1 MRRKAINMIV
11 VFTTLGLLSGCQ
23 NGKSL
28 ITSVPATDALGNQEV
43 ATPSNAESVGN
54 QNEISTKKYIYVPDT
69 FVVYEDG
76 NPHRLMYAADQDYY
90 YYGTFTNV
98 QLPDYGFE
106 NISLPSSLTEVS
118 FTVPDGK
125 TLEEIDIGNLEEN
138 SVIDASACFSQT
150 RNIYSVRT
158 PGLYLFHVWS
168 QKYDGEIH
176 TLTLKDF
183 ANILNIGGSLTSDFE
198 DMELLEDGS
207 TRYTCRYKDDREY
220 TGDGIPYYG
229 KAVIRL
235 KDGRAWCGI
244 FAEKDHEDGP
254 RMAEYVL
261 KQSVVYKEDEINE

>member
-1 MRRKAINMIV
+1 MRRKVLNMIA
-11 VFTTLGLLSGCQ
+11 VFTTIGLLSGCQ
-23 NGKSL
+23 NGEHY
-28 ITSVPATDALGNQEV
+28 ITSAPAVEVSGDEAV
-43 ATPSNAESVGN
+43 ATPSTAENSGN
-54 QNEISTKKYIYVPDT
+54 QNEISAKKYVYVPDK
-69 FVVYEDG
+69 FVVYDDG

-90 YYGTFTNV
+90 YYGTFTNM
-98 QLPDYGFE
+98 QLLNYGFE
-106 NISLPSSLTEVS
+106 NISLPSSLLEVS
-118 FTVPDGK
+118 FTVPEGK
-125 TLEEIDIGNLEEN
+125 TLEETDIENLEEN
-138 SVIDASACFSQT
+138 SVIDASSCFSQT

-158 PGLYLFHVWS
+158 PGLYLFHAWS

-183 ANILNIGGSLTSDFE
+183 ANLLNIGGSLTSDFE

-220 TGDGIPYYG
+220 TGDGVPYYG

-235 KDGRAWCGI
+235 KDGRAWCGV

-261 KQSVVYKEDEINE
+261 KQSVVYKEDEVNE

>member
-1 MRRKAINMIV
+1 MKRRAINMFV
-11 VFTTLGLLSGCQ
+11 VVATVGLLSGCQ

-28 ITSVPATDALGNQEV
+28 ITSVPATDASGEWKE
-43 ATPSNAESVGN
+43 ATSSNAESIGT
-54 QNEISTKKYIYVPDT
+54 QNESSIKKYVYVPDT
-69 FVVYEDG
+69 FAVYEDG
-76 NPHRLMYAADQDYY
+76 TPHRLMYAADKDYY

-106 NISLPSSLTEVS
+106 NISLPSSLMEIS
-118 FTVPDGK
+118 FTVPEEK
-125 TLEEIDIGNLEEN
+125 TLEEIGIGDLEEN

-158 PGLYLFHVWS
+158 PGLYLFHAWS
-168 QKYDGEIH
+168 QKYEGEIH

-235 KDGRAWCGI
+235 KNGRAWCGV

-261 KQSVVYKEDEINE
+261 KQSVVYKEDGIDE